1 MPPISPGLRP
11 FRDGGYLI
19 QDADLASR
27 RELAIHSAD
36 PMPPRCGDRF
46 TVDGHGVVHEV
57 SVIELDRYDG
67 GWSAVCR
74 ITDVF

>member
-1 MPPISPGLRP
+1 MPPISPGLAP
-11 FRDGGYLI
+11 FCAGGYRIL
-19 QDADLASR
+19 DADLASS

-46 TVDGHGVVHEV
+46 TVEGRGVVHEV
-57 SVIELDRYDG
+57 SVIELDRYEG

-74 ITDVF
+74 VTDVF